1 MPNATTHPSA
11 RVKGDEM
18 IQNLEEEEEQG
29 TGGVVNTGGRVDA
42 AMLPIHTAAGGSGPD
57 FKDQARTVPPP
68 PTASASNRPTA
79 NKDLLPDFKDQARNA
94 TPPPAAQGS
103 GNPAAAFKQGGKKEE
118 DNSPVAPPCDQQ
130 QQQHQEPQAVLVGNG
145 QDPSVTPFAE
155 GIPVNGDT
163 EALPTGGG
171 GGGAL
176 VAAAAA
182 GSDGVAATPQ
192 TTVLRKHIVW
202 AVALVVLGLGTVVA
216 VVVALTIN
224 KSSGSGGPT
233 PPPPVPSPT
242 LTPPV
247 VAAPTAVPI
256 AAPLPLGAA
265 PVAAPTTVP
274 TDSPSTQAPTPAP
287 MGSPPTVAPVVAPTI
302 VSSNPPNTEAPT
314 APAPMGSPPTDS
326 VVLSETAK
334 LTASDGAAGD
344 EFGWSVAIAGDTIVV
359 GATGDDA
366 DNGQDSGSVYVFT
379 RTGTTWTQQAK
390 LTASDGAA
398 YDYFGW
404 SVAIAGDTI
413 VVGAYWDDDNGSDS
427 GSAYVFTRT
436 GITWNEQSKLTASDG
451 AAYDYFGWS
460 VAIAGDTI
468 VVGASL
474 DNENG
479 IDSGSAY
486 VFTRTGTTWTE
497 QAKLMA
503 SDGDSFDEFGFSVA
517 IAGDTIAVGAIFGD
531 NDNGSNSGSASVY
544 MRTGTTWTQQAK
556 LSASDGA
563 ASDQFGY
570 SVAIEGDTIVVGG
583 NPVDIGNSGSA
594 YIFTRTGVTWT
605 QQFQLT
611 VSDAT
616 LDNGFGF
623 SVAIDVDAI
632 VVGADNADNDNGADS
647 GSAYVYDL

>member
-1 MPNATTHPSA
+1 MPNATTKQNHPSA

-176 VAAAAA
+176 VAAAAAAA

-413 VVGAYWDDDNGSDS
+413 VVGA
-427 GSAYVFTRT
+427 
-436 GITWNEQSKLTASDG
+436 
-451 AAYDYFGWS
+451 
-460 VAIAGDTI
+460 
-468 VVGASL
+468 SL